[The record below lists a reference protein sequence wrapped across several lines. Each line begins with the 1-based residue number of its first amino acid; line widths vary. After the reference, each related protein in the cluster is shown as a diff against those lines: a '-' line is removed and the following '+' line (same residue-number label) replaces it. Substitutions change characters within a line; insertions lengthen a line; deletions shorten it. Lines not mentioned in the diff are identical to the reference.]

1 MDDLC
6 LYVRRPLGFMARY
19 IKARPVSHTLIL
31 LAVLGGVG
39 CSVGAQYGVRYLVD
53 ALSGSSAHGDPWS
66 AFALL
71 AALIA
76 SDNLLWRC
84 ASWVASYAFVR
95 VTGDLRRDLFRHLT
109 GHPPGYFAERLPG
122 VLTSRI
128 TATSNAF
135 FAVENMFVWN
145 VLPPCVAT
153 VAAIALVTTVSTQ
166 MAAALIFIAGIVVV
180 AMFRIAAAGKPLHH
194 HFATQAA
201 AVDGEMIDVIGNISL
216 VKSFGGLRREHR
228 RFDQVVD
235 REMTARQRSLI
246 HLERLRLLH
255 ASVTVVL
262 ALALLAWAL
271 MLWQEGAATTGQV
284 VLVCT
289 LGLSVLYATRDLAI
303 ALVDVTQHMA
313 RLSEALETLLVPHE
327 FRDHPK
333 ALPLIRGG
341 TGVTFSNIS
350 FSYPK
355 SQRLF
360 DHFTLHVEPGERLGL
375 VGESGGGKSTLFA
388 LLQRFYAV
396 EKGRIL
402 IGTQDISEVT
412 QDSLHEALAVVPQDI
427 SLFNRS
433 LLENIRYSRP
443 DASDEQVWKAA
454 IAARCHEF
462 IEAMPDGLQTLVGDR
477 GLKLS
482 GGQRQRIALARAFLK
497 DAPILLLD
505 EATSALDHESEE
517 MIKEASSR
525 LMRGRTVIAIAHRLS
540 TLRSF
545 DRLIVLKA
553 GKIIRDGSPAELME
567 ADDQFT
573 ELMRLD
579 TKRLRRAA

>member
-1 MDDLC
+1 
-6 LYVRRPLGFMARY
+6 
-19 IKARPVSHTLIL
+19 
-31 LAVLGGVG
+31 
-39 CSVGAQYGVRYLVD
+39 
-53 ALSGSSAHGDPWS
+53 
-66 AFALL
+66 
-71 AALIA
+71 
-76 SDNLLWRC
+76 
-84 ASWVASYAFVR
+84 
-95 VTGDLRRDLFRHLT
+95 
-109 GHPPGYFAERLPG
+109 
-122 VLTSRI
+122 
-128 TATSNAF
+128 
-135 FAVENMFVWN
+135 
-145 VLPPCVAT
+145 
-153 VAAIALVTTVSTQ
+153 
-166 MAAALIFIAGIVVV
+166 
-180 AMFRIAAAGKPLHH
+180 
-194 HFATQAA
+194 
-201 AVDGEMIDVIGNISL
+201 
-216 VKSFGGLRREHR
+216 
-228 RFDQVVD
+228 
-235 REMTARQRSLI
+235 
-246 HLERLRLLH
+246 
-255 ASVTVVL
+255 
-262 ALALLAWAL
+262 
-271 MLWQEGAATTGQV
+271 
-284 VLVCT
+284 
-289 LGLSVLYATRDLAI
+289 
-303 ALVDVTQHMA
+303 
-313 RLSEALETLLVPHE
+313 
-327 FRDHPK
+327 
-333 ALPLIRGG
+333 
-341 TGVTFSNIS
+341 
-350 FSYPK
+350 
-355 SQRLF
+355 
-360 DHFTLHVEPGERLGL
+360 
-375 VGESGGGKSTLFA
+375 LFA